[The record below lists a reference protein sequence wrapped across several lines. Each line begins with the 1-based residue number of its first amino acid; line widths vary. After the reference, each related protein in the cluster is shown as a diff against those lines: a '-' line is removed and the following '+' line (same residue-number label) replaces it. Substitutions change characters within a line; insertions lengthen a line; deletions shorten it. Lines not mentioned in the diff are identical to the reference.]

1 MKIYNLIHFEFFSI
15 NHNFIRSVPLV
26 IHFEEKI
33 TCIFRKIS
41 KSPHRLLSIFQAS
54 IELATY
60 FSENQRAVT
69 AVALCLWCEA
79 VKSGG
84 MSSDISSR
92 EMTNLLRVPLSSS
105 QAAQYTHNTEQTVSL
120 HSIFSI
126 NFIHCI
132 ASGLC
137 SPLVYYLVSFH
148 HCSWASSESC
158 LFSFPSSSLSFSPTH
173 HTSSPNIKIIYKK
186 TQTLVF

>member
-105 QAAQYTHNTEQTVSL
+105 QALRSTHTTQNRLCHFIRYSQSILFTVSL
-120 HSIFSI
+120 LGCVLRSFITSSHSII
-126 NFIHCI
+126 VV
-132 ASGLC
+132 GLHL
-137 SPLVYYLVSFH
+137 SRVFFLSRLLRS
-148 HCSWASSESC
+148 
-158 LFSFPSSSLSFSPTH
+158 LFPRLT
-173 HTSSPNIKIIYKK
+173 TRRLQI
-186 TQTLVF
+186 

>member
-33 TCIFRKIS
+33 TCIQKNFQISPQIAFNFSSFYRISYVFFWKPARGNSSGTLPLMWSSEIRRNEFRYIVS
-41 KSPHRLLSIFQAS
+41 RDDESVASSP
-54 IELATY
+54 EL
-60 FSENQRAVT
+60 FSV
-69 AVALCLWCEA
+69 
-79 VKSGG
+79 
-84 MSSDISSR
+84 
-92 EMTNLLRVPLSSS
+92 LRS
-105 QAAQYTHNTEQTVSL
+105 THNTEQTVSL

-186 TQTLVF
+186 LKLLFF